1 MSHIT
6 RRQAGHGDRE
16 KGVGFTQ
23 GGMHIKE
30 YKGIRLSELCFWPQ
44 KKCSERMKHYIIGDV
59 NL

>member
-23 GGMHIKE
+23 GGMHIKDCTSKNT
-30 YKGIRLSELCFWPQ
+30 KGLDFLNYAFGL
-44 KKCSERMKHYIIGDV
+44 KKSVVKE
-59 NL
+59 